1 MIIAGGGQT
10 STRMHRQTVPIS
22 GSVTT
27 RGRRQGDG
35 GRLGPCTRMDDGAT
49 TEGDCERAARH
60 LRATCSAYTLRP
72 PPPYAPD
79 RRGLPPTPCNA
90 PRAPSATLRAR
101 ERPIPASL
109 RFASRGYSPRA
120 LRPSRGGAD
129 RGEGDSGRPPL
140 RCGAT
145 TRSSE
150 QGAHNSPART
160 AVALPPIGIYESM
173 CLSASFVVRPRIPAL
188 VDGRPSTSQ
197 GIRYGATVPGG
208 DRLPRYVL
216 LSYAFSLMPR
226 RARVR
231 SLFPPRYEPS
241 RCASCARIASDC
253 LRVLLALVRVSVPL
267 VDRTAPLRYARLS
280 TSSQT
285 RAHPCA
291 GMARVTLA
299 SDSPPLRGMI
309 RGTAARRKGGYAP
322 PAAASA
328 LTPRRRPRV

>member
-1 MIIAGGGQT
+1 MTIAGGGQT
-10 STRMHRQTVPIS
+10 SARMYRQTVPFS
-22 GSVTT
+22 RSVTA

-49 TEGDCERAARH
+49 TEGDGERAARH
-60 LRATCSAYTLRP
+60 LRAACRVYTLRP

-79 RRGLPPTPCNA
+79 KRGLPPTPCHA

-101 ERPIPASL
+101 ERPVPAPL
-109 RFASRGYSPRA
+109 RSASRGYRPRA

-140 RCGAT
+140 RYGAT

-160 AVALPPIGIYESM
+160 AVALPPLGIYGRM
-173 CLSASFVVRPRIPAL
+173 CLSASFVVRPRLPAL

-197 GIRYGATVPGG
+197 GTRYGATVPGV
-208 DRLPRYVL
+208 DRLPRSVL
-216 LSYAFSLMPR
+216 LGSALSLMPR

-241 RCASCARIASDC
+241 RCTSCARIASDC

-267 VDRTAPLRYARLS
+267 VDRTAPLRSARLS

-291 GMARVTLA
+291 GLARVTLA
-299 SDSPPLRGMI
+299 RGSPPARQDTRDSG
-309 RGTAARRKGGYAP
+309 AA
-322 PAAASA
+322 
-328 LTPRRRPRV
+328 

>member
-1 MIIAGGGQT
+1 MTIAGGGQT
-10 STRMHRQTVPIS
+10 SARVYRQTVPFS
-22 GSVTT
+22 RSVTA

-49 TEGDCERAARH
+49 TEGDGERAARH
-60 LRATCSAYTLRP
+60 LRAACRVYTLRP

-79 RRGLPPTPCNA
+79 KRGLPPTPCHA

-101 ERPIPASL
+101 ERPVPAPL
-109 RFASRGYSPRA
+109 RSASRGYRPRA

-129 RGEGDSGRPPL
+129 RGDGDSGRPPL
-140 RCGAT
+140 RYGAT

-160 AVALPPIGIYESM
+160 AVALPPLGIYGRM
-173 CLSASFVVRPRIPAL
+173 CLSASFVVRPRLPAL

-197 GIRYGATVPGG
+197 GTRYGATVPGG
-208 DRLPRYVL
+208 DRLPRSVL
-216 LSYAFSLMPR
+216 LGSALSLMPR

-241 RCASCARIASDC
+241 RCTSCARIASDC

-267 VDRTAPLRYARLS
+267 VDRTAPLRSARLS

-291 GMARVTLA
+291 GLARVTLA
-299 SDSPPLRGMI
+299 RGSPPARQDTRDSG
-309 RGTAARRKGGYAP
+309 AA
-322 PAAASA
+322 
-328 LTPRRRPRV
+328 

>member
-1 MIIAGGGQT
+1 MTIAGGGQT
-10 STRMHRQTVPIS
+10 SARVYRQTVPFFR
-22 GSVTT
+22 SVTA

-49 TEGDCERAARH
+49 TEGDGERAARH
-60 LRATCSAYTLRP
+60 LRAACRVYTLRP

-79 RRGLPPTPCNA
+79 ERGLPPTPCHA

-101 ERPIPASL
+101 ERPVPAPL
-109 RFASRGYSPRA
+109 RSAFRGYRPRA

-129 RGEGDSGRPPL
+129 RGEGGSGRPPL
-140 RCGAT
+140 RYGTT
-145 TRSSE
+145 TRFCE

-160 AVALPPIGIYESM
+160 AVALPPLGIYGRM
-173 CLSASFVVRPRIPAL
+173 CLSASFVVRPRLPAL

-197 GIRYGATVPGG
+197 GTRYGATVPGG
-208 DRLPRYVL
+208 DRLPRSVL
-216 LSYAFSLMPR
+216 LSSAFSLMPR

-267 VDRTAPLRYARLS
+267 VDRTAPLRSARLS

-299 SDSPPLRGMI
+299 RGSPPCATEYAGQRRGVK
-309 RGTAARRKGGYAP
+309 AA
-322 PAAASA
+322 
-328 LTPRRRPRV
+328 TPRLRRLWP